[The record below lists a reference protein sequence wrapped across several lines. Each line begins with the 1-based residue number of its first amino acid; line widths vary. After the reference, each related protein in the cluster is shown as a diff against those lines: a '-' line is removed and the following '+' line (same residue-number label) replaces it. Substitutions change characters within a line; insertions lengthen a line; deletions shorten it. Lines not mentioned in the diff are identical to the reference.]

1 MTHVPYI
8 AAAYLATALILA
20 GMVAWAVLDLR
31 EQRRKLDRLEAEVRR
46 RRSEVPR

>member
-8 AAAYLATALILA
+8 VAAYLATALVVGA
-20 GMVAWAVLDLR
+20 MVAWVVFDLR
-31 EQRRKLDRLEAEVRR
+31 EQRRKLDRLEAEGRR

>member
-8 AAAYLATALILA
+8 VAAYLATALILGCMIA
-20 GMVAWAVLDLR
+20 WVVADLR
-31 EQRRKLDRLEAEVRR
+31 QQRQKLDRLEAEGRR